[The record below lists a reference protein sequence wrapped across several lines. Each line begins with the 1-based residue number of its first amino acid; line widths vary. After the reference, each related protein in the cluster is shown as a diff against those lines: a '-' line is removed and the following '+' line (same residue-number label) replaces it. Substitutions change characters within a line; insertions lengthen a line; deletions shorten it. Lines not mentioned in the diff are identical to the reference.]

1 MINGS
6 YTFIHFNIS
15 PFWCYLKNQSGKKTY
30 QTIYFGKTIIPLGA
44 FLRSEHERNGDNCD
58 DKKFL
63 DLEKNVRLIEIGK
76 RETVTDS

>member
-1 MINGS
+1 MLA
-6 YTFIHFNIS
+6 H
-15 PFWCYLKNQSGKKTY
+15 LKTKAVKKSY

>member
-1 MINGS
+1 MDHIH
-6 YTFIHFNIS
+6 IHFNIS
-15 PFWCYLKNQSGKKTY
+15 PFWCYLKTKAVKKPY

-76 RETVTDS
+76 RETLTDS